1 LIVVACVAFSIGLL
15 FVGTFKYLIQRARVG
30 PSLLGSLIIS
40 IIFLYLVCALVFLKM
55 DGIQFVI
62 GVATYLVLLVVLL
75 VEVLLRTLDKLDAV
89 ESNTSDDTLVDSNG
103 TQLKAAA
110 FYNSF
115 EYISRLESAKLDEN
129 LSREFWD
136 ELTAYRN
143 RGMFAR
149 DSDKAIIGN
158 SDVDG
163 KFINVINGLRQ
174 TPGHPTDY
182 LRSVHLFGGST
193 IFAYEVCDDGTPSA
207 LLQKLFNEEGIKSA
221 VFNHG
226 VGGSTIGDCMKRLK
240 LADLSTDDVVLV
252 LFGDNDVGINS
263 PRKMTVRGVFRL
275 IPYWAKL
282 LNIFKN
288 KVKICKWLFLE
299 TVEFRFTDL
308 ESNPD
313 VLNKTVED
321 YQRVSDYLKSLNI
334 RVCFLLQP
342 NIYTKVPTNDFEHR
356 LKSTYPKHWDQTVA
370 SGFRVLRELLKNQAD
385 FLDMSSIFNNKNGS
399 YFLDWAH
406 VNTPGNE
413 IIAGEM
419 FKVLKSKELI

>member
-1 LIVVACVAFSIGLL
+1 MTLALCSAFASSVLY
-15 FVGTFKYLIQRARVG
+15 VCTFKYLTQRARVG
-30 PSLLGSLIIS
+30 TSLLGSLVFS
-40 IIFLYLVCALVFLKM
+40 IIFLYLIYAFVFLTM
-55 DGIQFVI
+55 DGIRFVI
-62 GVATYLVLLVVLL
+62 GVATYLGFLLLLL
-75 VEVLLRTLDKLDAV
+75 VEVMLRTLDKLDAD
-89 ESNTSDDTLVDSNG
+89 ENNTSDSILVDSNG
-103 TQLKAAA
+103 AQLKAAA

-115 EYISRLESAKLDEN
+115 EYISCLESAKLDEN

-149 DSDKAIIGN
+149 DSDKTIIGN
-158 SDVDG
+158 ADVDG

-182 LRSVHLFGGST
+182 LRSIHLFGGST
-193 IFAYEVCDDGTPSA
+193 IFAYEVCDENTPSA
-207 LLQKLFNEEGIKSA
+207 RLQKLFNETGVKFA

-226 VGGSTIGDCMKRLK
+226 VGGSTISDCMRRLK
-240 LADLSTDDVVLV
+240 LVNLTTGDIVLV

-263 PRKMTVRGVFRL
+263 PRKITGRGVFQL
-275 IPYWAKL
+275 IPFWGKL
-282 LNIFKN
+282 MRMFKHR
-288 KVKICKWLFLE
+288 VKICKWLFFE
-299 TVEFRFTDL
+299 TVEYRFTDL

-313 VLNKTVED
+313 VLNKTIED
-321 YQRVSDYLKSLNI
+321 YLSICEYLKSLNI

-356 LKSTYPKHWDQTVA
+356 LKSTYPKHWEKSVA
-370 SGFRVLRELLKNQAD
+370 SGFRVLRSSLKDKAN
-385 FLDMSSIFNNKNGS
+385 FLDISSVFNNKTGS

-406 VNTPGNE
+406 VNTSGNE
-413 IIAGEM
+413 IIADEM

>member
-1 LIVVACVAFSIGLL
+1 
-15 FVGTFKYLIQRARVG
+15 
-30 PSLLGSLIIS
+30 
-40 IIFLYLVCALVFLKM
+40 M

-62 GVATYLVLLVVLL
+62 GVATYLVLLVLL
-75 VEVLLRTLDKLDAV
+75 LAEVLLRTLDKLDAD
-89 ESNTSDDTLVDSNG
+89 ENNTSDSTLVSSNG

-149 DSDKAIIGN
+149 DSDKTIIGN
-158 SDVDG
+158 ADVDG

-193 IFAYEVCDDGTPSA
+193 IFAYEVSDDGTPSA
-207 LLQKLFNEEGIKSA
+207 LLQKHFNETGIKFA

-240 LADLSTDDVVLV
+240 LVNLSKGDVVVV
-252 LFGDNDVGINS
+252 LFGVNDVGINS
-263 PRKMTVRGVFRL
+263 PRKMIGRGAFRL
-275 IPYWAKL
+275 IPFWGKL
-282 LNIFKN
+282 LNVLKN
-288 KVKICKWLFLE
+288 NVRICKWLFLE
-299 TVEFRFTDL
+299 TVEYRFTDL
-308 ESNPD
+308 ETNPD
-313 VLNKTVED
+313 ALNKTIKD
-321 YQRVSDYLKSLNI
+321 YLCICEYLKSLDI

-342 NIYTKVPTNDFEHR
+342 NIYTKVPNNEFEVR
-356 LKSTYPKHWDQTVA
+356 LKSTYPKHWEQTVA
-370 SGFRVLRELLKNQAD
+370 SGFRVLRGSLKDQAD
-385 FLDMSSIFNNKNGS
+385 FLDISSVFNKKTGS

-413 IIAGEM
+413 IIADEM
-419 FKVLKSKELI
+419 FKVLKSNDLI

>member
-1 LIVVACVAFSIGLL
+1 L
-15 FVGTFKYLIQRARVG
+15 FVRTFKYLIQRARVG

-40 IIFLYLVCALVFLKM
+40 IIFLYLGYALVFLTM
-55 DGIQFVI
+55 DGIQFAI
-62 GVATYLVLLVVLL
+62 GVATYLVLLVLLL
-75 VEVLLRTLDKLDAV
+75 VEVLLRMLDKLDAD
-89 ESNTSDDTLVDSNG
+89 ESNTWDNTFVDRNG

-115 EYISRLESAKLDEN
+115 DYISQLESAKLDEN

-149 DSDKAIIGN
+149 DSDKTIIGN
-158 SDVDG
+158 ADVDG
-163 KFINVINGLRQ
+163 KFINVVNGLRR

-182 LRSVHLFGGST
+182 LKSIHLFGGST

-207 LLQKLFNEEGIKSA
+207 LLQNLFNKASIKSA

-226 VGGSTIGDCMKRLK
+226 VGGSTIGDCLRRLK
-240 LADLSTDDVVLV
+240 LVNLSTGDVVLV

-263 PRKMTVRGVFRL
+263 PRKMTIRGVFRL
-275 IPYWAKL
+275 IPFWATL
-282 LNIFKN
+282 LSGLKN

-299 TVEFRFTDL
+299 TVEYRFTDL
-308 ESNPD
+308 ETNPD
-313 VLNKTVED
+313 VLNKTIED
-321 YQRVSDYLKSLNI
+321 YLHICEYLKNLNI

-342 NIYTKVPTNDFEHR
+342 NIYTKVPTNDFEYR
-356 LKSTYPKHWDQTVA
+356 LKSTYPKHWEQTVV
-370 SGFRVLRELLKNQAD
+370 SGFRILQGSLNDQVD
-385 FLDMSSIFNNKNGS
+385 FLDISSVFNNKTGS

-406 VNTPGNE
+406 VNTPGNK
-413 IIAGEM
+413 IIADEM
-419 FKVLKSKELI
+419 FKVLKNKELI